1 MALKKCKECGEPV
14 STKAKQCPKCGASAP
29 KKTSIF
35 TWVVLMFFLYVS
47 YIIFQSPST
56 PSGSK
61 SGSSIADSKSNAQD
75 RTTAKKKAPLVKPS
89 WSTSTSNDKMTGKVS
104 AYASSP
110 RASAS
115 KDMSFPYSNVQS
127 WMGVGCNSES
137 EWVYFGFNSSPNLAR
152 TDTED
157 GYNVLTTRLKWD
169 DEVRN
174 VTLTQEWGG
183 EFLHLSN
190 DRSALVMIAASNS
203 ALLELQWH
211 GQQSTYF
218 QYSLNGSARALA

>member
-1 MALKKCKECGEPV
+1 
-14 STKAKQCPKCGASAP
+14 
-29 KKTSIF
+29 
-35 TWVVLMFFLYVS
+35 
-47 YIIFQSPST
+47 
-56 PSGSK
+56 
-61 SGSSIADSKSNAQD
+61 
-75 RTTAKKKAPLVKPS
+75 
-89 WSTSTSNDKMTGKVS
+89 
-104 AYASSP
+104 
-110 RASAS
+110 
-115 KDMSFPYSNVQS
+115 
-127 WMGVGCNSES
+127 MGVGCNSES

-218 QYSLNGSARALA
+218 QYSLNGSARALAEIRKKCNTSK